1 MAIELLDPK
10 EVAVASQDG
19 EEKTYLVSKFPADPG
34 MELVVEV
41 ACIAGGLAT
50 NNPNPASMIAIID
63 KALSYAAVPGAN
75 GDPIP
80 LTTAALRKSHIPDW
94 EAKLA
99 LFFEVAKHN
108 VGFFRNGRASGSF
121 GMLARILSQK
131 TTGTSMESLAQS
143 FLRGAQPSA
152 S

>member
-1 MAIELLDPK
+1 MAIELLDQK
-10 EVAVASQDG
+10 EVTVSSQDG

-34 MELVVEV
+34 MELVVDV

-50 NNPNPASMIAIID
+50 NNPSPEAMIAVID
-63 KALSYAAVPGAN
+63 KALGYAAIPGPN

-80 LTTAALRKSHIPDW
+80 LNTAALRRSHIPDW

-121 GMLARILSQK
+121 GVLARILSQK
-131 TTGTSMESLAQS
+131 TTGTSTESLVQS
-143 FLRGAQPSA
+143 LLKGAQPSGN
-152 S
+152 